1 MALGDYY
8 EFEEDE
14 VQTTTE
20 EREESF
26 QELHEGQTW
35 AEYYEEQ
42 GFGDGVSQQGA
53 DAAYFASQ
61 EADEHAKAAARERMG
76 REKYNL
82 TGDKIY
88 ARAQELEA
96 IASGKQKTQGQLD
109 VEQKL
114 KLLTQ
119 GQRGQAASYGGFD
132 AARALEN
139 AARGAQQTEL
149 TGDALIDEMAT
160 KARRSA
166 KENLE
171 ELLIAGEQQAE
182 NKALAMENI
191 AWQREQA
198 DKSMWSN
205 VLGGIFAAIGTGV
218 GFMATAGASTAV
230 QVAAMGLG
238 AGVGRGGGE
247 AAGSFS

>member
-14 VQTTTE
+14 IQTTTE

-61 EADEHAKAAARERMG
+61 EAAEHAKTAARERQG
-76 REKYNL
+76 RVKYNL

-88 ARAQELEA
+88 ERAQELEA

-149 TGDALIDEMAT
+149 TGDALIDEMAI
-160 KARRSA
+160 KAQRSA
-166 KENLE
+166 KDNLE

-218 GFMATAGASTAV
+218 GFMARASTAV

-238 AGVGRGGGE
+238 ASVGRGGGE
-247 AAGSFS
+247 TAGSFS